1 MNVMVTGGAGYIGSH
16 TVVELLRAGH
26 EAIIV
31 DDLSNAKEDVI
42 DRIEIELGEKYGCLA
57 TIHLDPLDLNCEV
70 TNSLKELL
78 SGVLKD
84 IDPVLAFHDFRT
96 VTGPTHTNMIFDV
109 VVPHKYEV
117 GSETLKQ
124 LIKDKVKEKNE
135 NYFCV
140 ITVEKS
146 FV

>member
-1 MNVMVTGGAGYIGSH
+1 M
-16 TVVELLRAGH
+16 
-26 EAIIV
+26 
-31 DDLSNAKEDVI
+31 I

-109 VVPHKYEV
+109 VLPFDHPMTADE
-117 GSETLKQ
+117 
-124 LIKDKVKEKNE
+124 VKEKIISAVKAKRANC
-135 NYFCV
+135 YCV
-140 ITVEKS
+140 IV
-146 FV
+146 VDRG